1 MKEGKVILF
10 NFIVI
15 RFLVWVH
22 LSQAADSRWL
32 ATCAIHCLKGSAFLS
47 FSLFYFVVSIFILI
61 FAA

>member
-1 MKEGKVILF
+1 MRQEPVPCAPCIETGTRPYVSMKEGKVILF

-32 ATCAIHCLKGSAFLS
+32 YPL
-47 FSLFYFVVSIFILI
+47 
-61 FAA
+61 